1 MQSMLTKNEPPGGH
15 PAAMTD
21 GLKRTCG
28 GRYSVSTDRPF
39 SPTLQELGDALD
51 HAEASDPA
59 LRPRKRGAFAHP
71 PASYEASFT
80 NYAWLPPQHPAV
92 RAYWRQLKAGIREHV
107 YVEDTL
113 RRCRKRHRLAWD
125 HYSDLTVRRDS
136 GAFVADFPT
145 LRAILDARAALVES
159 HIILQQVEASSE
171 YRRRVEAARKR
182 KLGNQIKLSQA
193 QALVRAL
200 KRSIKESAAS

>member
-1 MQSMLTKNEPPGGH
+1 MQSMLTKSEPPGGH
-15 PAAMTD
+15 PAAITY

-28 GRYSVSTDRPF
+28 GRYSVRTDRPF
-39 SPTLQELGDALD
+39 SPTWQDLGDALD
-51 HAEASDPA
+51 LVEASDAA
-59 LRPRKRGAFAHP
+59 LRPRKRGAFASP
-71 PASYEASFT
+71 PASFEAKFS

-92 RAYWRQLKAGIREHV
+92 RAYWRELESGIRRQV
-107 YVEDTL
+107 YKEDTL
-113 RRCRKRHRLAWD
+113 RRCRKRHRQAWES
-125 HYSDLTVRRDS
+125 YSDLTVTRDS
-136 GAFVADFPT
+136 GAFLEHPS
-145 LRAILDARAALVES
+145 LRAILDARAELVEA
-159 HIILQQVEASSE
+159 HLILQQVEASSE